1 MILFDSVSKK
11 FGSTTALDNISLEIK
26 QGEFVFIVGPSG
38 AGKSTL
44 LRTLTREIMPTS
56 GKLMVGHM
64 DITKIKDKD
73 VPFLRRKV
81 GVVFQ
86 DFKLLDDRTVFE
98 NVAITLEVLGK
109 KDEEIAKMVEHILK
123 LVEIW
128 DKRNLFP
135 RQLSGGEAQ
144 RTAIAR
150 AIVGKPD
157 VLLADEPTGDLDP
170 KTAWGVI
177 QLLNEI
183 NSWGTTIL
191 MATHN
196 QEIVNTL
203 KRRVIIIKDGKY
215 SKNTFPGSCCHYGYV
230 FNFFCSFN
238 FYYFGSWLTISL
250 KIF

>member
-1 MILFDSVSKK
+1 MIRFENVSKK
-11 FGSTTALDNISLEIK
+11 YGQTLALDEINLEIK
-26 QGEFVFIVGPSG
+26 QGEFVFVVGTSG

-44 LRTLTREIMPTS
+44 LRVLTREILPS
-56 GKLMVGHM
+56 NGKVMVGNT
-64 DITKIKDKD
+64 DITKYKDKD
-73 VPFLRRKV
+73 IPLLRRKI

-98 NVAITLEVLGK
+98 NVALTLEVLGK
-109 KDEEIAKMVEHILK
+109 NDEEIAKTVEHTLK

-150 AIVGKPD
+150 AVVGKPD
-157 VLLADEPTGDLDP
+157 ILLADEPTGDLDP

-203 KRRVIIIKDGKY
+203 KRRVIVIKKGKIVKDSKEGKY
-215 SKNTFPGSCCHYGYV
+215 E
-230 FNFFCSFN
+230 
-238 FYYFGSWLTISL
+238 
-250 KIF
+250 

>member
-1 MILFDSVSKK
+1 MIRFDSISKK
-11 FGSTTALDNISLEIK
+11 FGSSVALDDISLEIK

-44 LRTLTREIMPTS
+44 LRLLTREAFPTS
-56 GKLMVGHM
+56 GKIMVGNI
-64 DITKIKDKD
+64 DITKTKDRD
-73 VPFLRRKV
+73 VPHLRRKI
-81 GVVFQ
+81 GVIFQ

-98 NVAITLEVLGK
+98 NVALTLEVQNK
-109 KDEEIAKMVEHILK
+109 TDQEIAKMVEHTLK

-157 VLLADEPTGDLDP
+157 IVLADEPTGDLDP

-183 NSWGTTIL
+183 NSWGTTIF

-203 KRRVIIIKDGKY
+203 KRRVVVLKSGKIIKD
-215 SKNTFPGSCCHYGYV
+215 SKEGRYE
-230 FNFFCSFN
+230 
-238 FYYFGSWLTISL
+238 
-250 KIF
+250 

>member
-1 MILFDSVSKK
+1 MISFEHVVKK
-11 FGSTTALDNISLEIK
+11 FGSTIALDDISLEIK

-44 LRTLTREIMPTS
+44 LRILTREIIPTN
-56 GKLMVGHM
+56 GKILVSNI
-64 DITKIKDKD
+64 DITKIKTSE
-73 VPFLRRKV
+73 VPNFRRKI

-98 NVAITLEVLGK
+98 NVALTLEVQNK
-109 KDEEIAKMVEHILK
+109 SDEEILKSVEHTLK

-128 DKRNLFP
+128 GKRHLFP

-150 AIVGKPD
+150 AIAGKPD
-157 VLLADEPTGDLDP
+157 IVLADEPTGDLDP

-203 KRRVIIIKDGKY
+203 KRRVVVLKQGQIAKDSKEGKY
-215 SKNTFPGSCCHYGYV
+215 E
-230 FNFFCSFN
+230 
-238 FYYFGSWLTISL
+238 
-250 KIF
+250 

>member
-1 MILFDSVSKK
+1 MILFEAVSKK
-11 FGSTTALDNISLEIK
+11 FGSTVALDDISLEIK
-26 QGEFVFIVGPSG
+26 QGEFVFLVGPSG

-44 LRTLTREIMPTS
+44 LKILTREILPS
-56 GKLMVGHM
+56 EGKVLINHK
-64 DITKIKDKD
+64 DTTKLKSSE
-73 VPFLRRKV
+73 VPNLRRRI

-98 NVAITLEVLGK
+98 NVALTLEVLGK
-109 KDEEIAKMVEHILK
+109 SDAEIAKMVEHILK

-150 AIVGKPD
+150 AVVGKPD
-157 VLLADEPTGDLDP
+157 LLLADEPTGDLDP

-183 NSWGTTIL
+183 NSWGTTVI

-203 KRRVIIIKDGKY
+203 KRRVIILKMGKITKD
-215 SKNTFPGSCCHYGYV
+215 SKEGRYEQ
-230 FNFFCSFN
+230 
-238 FYYFGSWLTISL
+238 
-250 KIF
+250 

>member
-1 MILFDSVSKK
+1 MIHFDSVSKK
-11 FGSTTALDNISLEIK
+11 FGSTIALEDISLEIK

-44 LRTLTREIMPTS
+44 LRILTREILPTN
-56 GKLMVGHM
+56 GKIMMGQV
-64 DITKIKDKD
+64 DITKIRNHD
-73 VPFLRRKV
+73 VPHFRRKV

-98 NVAITLEVLGK
+98 NVALTLEVQNK
-109 KDEEIAKMVEHILK
+109 SDSEIQKLVEHTLK

-150 AIVGKPD
+150 AVVGKPD
-157 VLLADEPTGDLDP
+157 IVLADEPTGDLDP

-183 NSWGTTIL
+183 NSWGTTVI

-203 KRRVIIIKDGKY
+203 KRRVVKLKTGKIVSDTKEGKY
-215 SKNTFPGSCCHYGYV
+215 D
-230 FNFFCSFN
+230 
-238 FYYFGSWLTISL
+238 
-250 KIF
+250 

>member
-1 MILFDSVSKK
+1 MILFEAVSKK
-11 FGSTTALDNISLEIK
+11 FGSTLALEDISLEIK
-26 QGEFVFIVGPSG
+26 QGEFVFLVGSSG
-38 AGKSTL
+38 AGKSTM
-44 LRTLTREIMPTS
+44 LRILTREAIPTS
-56 GKLMVGHM
+56 GKVLVNHS
-64 DITKIKDKD
+64 DITKLKDND
-73 VPFLRRKV
+73 VPNLRRKI

-98 NVAITLEVLGK
+98 NVSLTLEVLGK
-109 KDEEIAKMVEHILK
+109 DDGEIAKMVEHILK
-123 LVEIW
+123 LVEFG
-128 DKRNLFP
+128 DRRNLFP

-157 VLLADEPTGDLDP
+157 ILLADEPTGDLDP

-183 NSWGTTIL
+183 NSWGTTVL

-203 KRRVIIIKDGKY
+203 KKRVVILKKGKIIKDSKEGKY
-215 SKNTFPGSCCHYGYV
+215 EQ
-230 FNFFCSFN
+230 
-238 FYYFGSWLTISL
+238 
-250 KIF
+250 

>member
-1 MILFDSVSKK
+1 MILFENVTKK
-11 FGSTTALDNISLEIK
+11 FGSTLAVDEISLEIK

-38 AGKSTL
+38 AGKSTIL
-44 LRTLTREIMPTS
+44 KILTRETQVSS
-56 GKLMVGHM
+56 GKVFV
-64 DITKIKDKD
+64 DKIDAAKIKDKD
-73 VPFLRRKV
+73 IPNLRRKI

-98 NVAITLEVLGK
+98 NVALSLEVRNK
-109 KDEEIAKMVEHILK
+109 SNEEIAKSVEHILK

-150 AIVGKPD
+150 AVVGKPD
-157 VLLADEPTGDLDP
+157 ILLADEPTGDLDP

-183 NSWGTTIL
+183 NSWGTTIV

-203 KRRVIIIKDGKY
+203 KRRVITLKRGKVAQDVKLGKY
-215 SKNTFPGSCCHYGYV
+215 DIH
-230 FNFFCSFN
+230 
-238 FYYFGSWLTISL
+238 
-250 KIF
+250 

>member
-1 MILFDSVSKK
+1 MIVFDSIVKK
-11 FGSTTALDNISLEIK
+11 FGSTLALDNISLHIK
-26 QGEFVFIVGPSG
+26 QGEFIFIVGPSG

-44 LRTLTREIMPTS
+44 LRLLTRELLPTDGKIMVS
-56 GKLMVGHM
+56 GT
-64 DITKIKDKD
+64 DITKIKDSD
-73 VPFLRRKV
+73 VPHLRKKV

-98 NVAITLEVLGK
+98 NVALTLEVRGK
-109 KDEEIAKMVEHILK
+109 SDEEIQKTVEHTLK

-157 VLLADEPTGDLDP
+157 IVLADEPTGDLDP

-183 NSWGTTIL
+183 NSWGTTVL

-203 KRRVIIIKDGKY
+203 KRRVVVIKNGKIVKDQKEGKY
-215 SKNTFPGSCCHYGYV
+215 E
-230 FNFFCSFN
+230 
-238 FYYFGSWLTISL
+238 
-250 KIF
+250 

>member
-1 MILFDSVSKK
+1 MIVFDSVTKK
-11 FGSTTALDNISLEIK
+11 YGPNAIALEDVSLEIK

-44 LRTLTREIMPTS
+44 LRILTREVTPTS
-56 GKLMVGHM
+56 GKVKIGSI
-64 DITKIKDKD
+64 DVSKIKDRD
-73 VPFLRRKV
+73 VPALRRKV
-81 GVVFQ
+81 GMVFQ

-98 NVAITLEVLGK
+98 NVALTLEVLGK
-109 KDEEIAKMVEHILK
+109 NKGEIAKMVEHILK

-150 AIVGKPD
+150 AVVGKPD
-157 VLLADEPTGDLDP
+157 VLLADEPTGDLDH

-183 NSWGTTIL
+183 NSWGTTVI

-196 QEIVNTL
+196 QEIVNAL
-203 KRRVIIIKDGKY
+203 KKRVVVLKGGKIIKDTKEGKY
-215 SKNTFPGSCCHYGYV
+215 E
-230 FNFFCSFN
+230 
-238 FYYFGSWLTISL
+238 
-250 KIF
+250 

>member
-1 MILFDSVSKK
+1 MIIFEHVTKK
-11 FGSTTALDNISLEIK
+11 FGQTPALDDVSLEIK

-38 AGKSTL
+38 AGKSTF
-44 LRTLTREIMPTS
+44 LRVLTRETFPSS
-56 GKLMVGHM
+56 GKILLSHQ
-64 DITKIKDKD
+64 DITKLKGKDI
-73 VPFLRRKV
+73 PNLRRKV

-98 NVAITLEVLGK
+98 NVALTLEVLGK
-109 KDEEIAKMVEHILK
+109 SDEEIAKMVEHILK
-123 LVEIW
+123 LVDIW
-128 DKRNLFP
+128 DKKDLFP

-150 AIVGKPD
+150 AVVGKPD
-157 VLLADEPTGDLDP
+157 ILLADEPTGDLDF

-183 NSWGTTIL
+183 NSWGTTIV

-203 KRRVIIIKDGKY
+203 KRRVISLKKGQIVKDTKEGKY
-215 SKNTFPGSCCHYGYV
+215 E
-230 FNFFCSFN
+230 
-238 FYYFGSWLTISL
+238 
-250 KIF
+250 

>member
-1 MILFDSVSKK
+1 MIHFENVSKK
-11 FGSTTALDNISLEIK
+11 FDSTAALDNICLDVK

-44 LRTLTREIMPTS
+44 LRTLTRESLPTS
-56 GKLMVGHM
+56 GKILLGDI
-64 DITKIKDKD
+64 DITKIKNND
-73 VPFLRRKV
+73 VPHFRRKV

-98 NVAITLEVLGK
+98 NVALTLEVQDK
-109 KDEEIAKMVEHILK
+109 TDAEISKMVEHTLK

-135 RQLSGGEAQ
+135 KQLSGGEAQ

-157 VLLADEPTGDLDP
+157 LVLADEPTGDLDP

-203 KRRVIIIKDGKY
+203 KRRVVILKKGKITSDTKEGKY
-215 SKNTFPGSCCHYGYV
+215 D
-230 FNFFCSFN
+230 
-238 FYYFGSWLTISL
+238 L
-250 KIF
+250 KS

>member
-1 MILFDSVSKK
+1 MILFEQLTKK
-11 FGSTTALDNISLEIK
+11 FGPTTALDDISLEIK

-44 LRTLTREIMPTS
+44 LRILTKEVQPSS
-56 GKLMVGHM
+56 GKVLVGHT
-64 DITKIKDKD
+64 DITKIKDKE
-73 VPFLRRKV
+73 VPSLRRKI

-98 NVAITLEVLGK
+98 NVALALEVLGK
-109 KDEEIAKMVEHILK
+109 NKDEINKLVEHILK

-150 AIVGKPD
+150 AVVGKPD

-183 NSWGTTIL
+183 NSWGTTIV

-203 KRRVIIIKDGKY
+203 KRRVVTMKKAKITKDNKEGKY
-215 SKNTFPGSCCHYGYV
+215 E
-230 FNFFCSFN
+230 
-238 FYYFGSWLTISL
+238 
-250 KIF
+250 